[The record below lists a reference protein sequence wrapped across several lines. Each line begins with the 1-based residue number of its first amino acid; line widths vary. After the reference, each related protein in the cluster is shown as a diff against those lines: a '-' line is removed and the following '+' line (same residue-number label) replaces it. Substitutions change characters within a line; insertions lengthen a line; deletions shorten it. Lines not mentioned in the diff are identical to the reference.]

1 MYSTA
6 CACTDLNVLA
16 IQVPLIYVCG
26 CCSAKSIESLE
37 ELQDVY
43 KHFLLYYGCDIPKMK
58 AHMKAKEKAEKAA
71 AGEEGGENAHADDDD
86 DTLKQATRKS
96 AYAMCV
102 KAGLC
107 E

>member
-1 MYSTA
+1 M
-6 CACTDLNVLA
+6 
-16 IQVPLIYVCG
+16 
-26 CCSAKSIESLE
+26 
-37 ELQDVY
+37 Y

-71 AGEEGGENAHADDDD
+71 AGEDGGDGGVADDHDD

-107 E
+107 ECHTLSPMCPLPAQALCPLSALDQSSHFGNTTICSQTA